1 MGWLFL
7 NSLRPRRQRKRRVSQ
22 AGIARRRLVGGVKW
36 CLCSIMVMA
45 CLFGWHM
52 LEKVLTN
59 QAIKSSK
66 MPVVIDHVLFET
78 LPHWMD
84 SQVRLE
90 LQEAAA
96 WPIKDG
102 DLSHR
107 NLQRSVESLYQTG
120 WVRQV
125 HQIKRD
131 GMNSIMVSADY
142 RRRVAA
148 IASPRGI
155 FRVDRESVRLPGD
168 FDDQSIDMIGVPI
181 ITAVSL
187 SPPPVGHQWLGE
199 DVAGGLSVAQL
210 IQDQPYVTQIEA
222 IDVSQTDRQRR
233 IRVSLHTH
241 RGLIRWGLAPGYDH
255 PLEPSTEVKLHR
267 LMQIYS
273 RWQAVDA
280 GGKVVDLY
288 GPTTLIRLRRDH
300 DHYQPVIDTGSW

>member
-1 MGWLFL
+1 MGWISLK
-7 NSLRPRRQRKRRVSQ
+7 SLRLRRQRKRRVSQ
-22 AGIARRRLVGGVKW
+22 EGIVRRRLVASAKW
-36 CLCSIMVMA
+36 SLCGTVVMV
-45 CLFGWHM
+45 CLFGWHV
-52 LEKVLTN
+52 LEKVLAN
-59 QAIKSSK
+59 QAIKSSE
-66 MPVVIDHVLFET
+66 MPVVIDHVLLEA

-107 NLQRSVESLYQTG
+107 NLQRSVDSFYQTG

-131 GMNSIMVSADY
+131 GMNSIVVSADY
-142 RRRVAA
+142 RRPVAA
-148 IASPRGI
+148 IASPMGI
-155 FRVDRESVRLPGD
+155 FRVDRESVRLPGN
-168 FDDQSIDMIGVPI
+168 FDDQSIGTIGVPI

-187 SPPPVGHQWLGE
+187 PPPPVGHQWLGE
-199 DVAGGLSVAQL
+199 DIVGGLSVAQL
-210 IQDQPYVTQIEA
+210 IQDQPYATQIEA

-233 IRVSLHTH
+233 TRVSLRTH

-288 GPTTLIRLRRDH
+288 GPATLIRLRRDH
-300 DHYQPVIDTGSW
+300 DRYQPVVDTGSW